1 MKLLTE
7 QDYARAA
14 ERLGCDV
21 AAVKAVDEVESG
33 GRGFLTD
40 GRPKILFERH
50 VFRRQLLDRGIDTRA
65 YEREQPELV
74 NVKPGG
80 YKGGAEEWRRLDDAV
95 QIHREAAL
103 SSASWG
109 KYQIMGYHAKL
120 LGFESVQ
127 EFVNAMYHSEGKQLD
142 AFVAFVKTNRLDDEL
157 RRKDWTGFARG
168 YNGPAFAK
176 NKYDI
181 KLADAYARHA
191 A

>member
-33 GRGFLTD
+33 GRGFLAD

-80 YKGGAEEWRRLDDAV
+80 YKGGADEWRRLDDAV

-109 KYQIMGYHAKL
+109 KYQIMGYHWRA

-127 EFVNAMYHSEGKQLD
+127 AFVNAMYHSEGKQLD
-142 AFVAFVKTNRLDDEL
+142 AFVEFVKTNRLDDEL

-168 YNGPAFAK
+168 YNGKNFAV
-176 NKYDI
+176 NKYDL
-181 KLADAYARHA
+181 KLAAAYERHA
-191 A
+191 